1 MKTTTKRR
9 KAWVTFDQ
17 YGPGGAYRDRKGA
30 AARVKWASKFADA
43 ELHEEAA
50 RMVEARPG
58 DVVLSREGR
67 RTLAAV
73 VDWMR
78 ASNDTNIKV
87 QVSPELD
94 ALLRGG
100 Q

>member
-1 MKTTTKRR
+1 MKTKRR
-9 KAWVTFDQ
+9 TAWAIADDAGRVAT
-17 YGPGGAYRDRKGA
+17 ANSETRKVMQN
-30 AARVKWASKFADA
+30 RAD
-43 ELHEEAA
+43 HMIKDGTHWHVFK
-50 RMVEARPG
+50 MVEARPG